1 MKPVLC
7 SMGFASGY
15 KMGPSWSLGP
25 ARKSSLFGH
34 IINPL
39 LTKVILFFGQYGY
52 LPRLDP

>member
-1 MKPVLC
+1 MKPVLW
-7 SMGFASGY
+7 ASRVG